1 MAYTSNVIA
10 SRDDIFAKT
19 SAGTEAQRRR
29 GLFRRFLA
37 ALMESRQRQAD
48 REIARYMRDC
58 GGKLTD
64 DVEREIERRFLP
76 PYSSAKF

>member
-1 MAYTSNVIA
+1 MAYFSNVNA
-10 SRDDIFAKT
+10 QRDGIFAKT
-19 SAGTEAQRRR
+19 SAGTKASNKR

-48 REIARYMRDC
+48 HEIARYMRGR

-64 DVEREIERRFLP
+64 DVEREIERHILPRASTRF
-76 PYSSAKF
+76 